1 MGAQYIE
8 GFHDAVRT
16 PYALRPGRHVGFF
29 WNNKICFNFVSILFE
44 KIKLPV
50 SERTYIIVP
59 VVYLGFMKFKQ
70 QWVRP
75 YFVRSNMAAVSNV
88 TWQILLQWRHAKIL
102 YWVLYFLDC
111 SRTLQTHIL
120 VFKFYALN

>member
-1 MGAQYIE
+1 MGMLQPPQPSGSAGPVEDKNSRLRIE

-44 KIKLPV
+44 KIKLTV

-59 VVYLGFMKFKQ
+59 MV
-70 QWVRP
+70 
-75 YFVRSNMAAVSNV
+75 
-88 TWQILLQWRHAKIL
+88 
-102 YWVLYFLDC
+102 
-111 SRTLQTHIL
+111 
-120 VFKFYALN
+120 